1 MRRLTV
7 LIVWGAI
14 LIGVAGS
21 AVALRSRGAQEVFEA
36 EQSGALTVTPATV
49 VTAADVAAVVEQAP
63 EPVPAAQRTQPAE
76 VRCRPGASATLRNPW
91 SCTIRYR
98 SGTHAYYRVT
108 VEPDGHYNGVGTG
121 IISGCCVKVPTLDE

>member
-7 LIVWGAI
+7 LVVWGVV
-14 LIGVAGS
+14 LLGVAGG

-36 EQSGALTVTPATV
+36 EQSGALTIRPATV
-49 VTAADVAAVVEQAP
+49 VTAADVAAVVGEAP
-63 EPVPAAQRTQPAE
+63 EPVPAAQRTKPAE
-76 VRCRPGASATLRNPW
+76 VRCLPGASATLRNPW